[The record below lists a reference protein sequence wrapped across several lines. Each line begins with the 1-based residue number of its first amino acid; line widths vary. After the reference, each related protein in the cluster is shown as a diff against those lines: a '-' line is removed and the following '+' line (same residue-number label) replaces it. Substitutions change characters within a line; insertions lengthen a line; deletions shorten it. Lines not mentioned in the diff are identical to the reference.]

1 MSDSNTVEMREF
13 YLQFSTTITPPS
25 TTLPKNLNSKWFSI
39 WFFFNSWWNISS
51 LYILWLSL
59 LSKSIEIRVYYFN
72 ESVFVPRTEIPWG
85 WFNSVIVY
93 VYTTIFF
100 SLVFSLCRSSLMFL
114 LSSLF
119 SICNAHTISLSIM
132 FFIPFN
138 TFNSLIFWRSFCLG
152 LSNET
157 RGEER
162 HIEWM
167 KEEGKENVSLIF
179 SIKNKGRKSKIRN
192 QD

>member
-119 SICNAHTISLSIM
+119 SICNVHTISPLCFLYLLIPLILL
-132 FFIPFN
+132 FFGDRFV
-138 TFNSLIFWRSFCLG
+138 WD
-152 LSNET
+152 
-157 RGEER
+157 
-162 HIEWM
+162 WAM
-167 KEEGKENVSLIF
+167 KLEVKKDI
-179 SIKNKGRKSKIRN
+179 
-192 QD
+192 